1 MLVLYLL
8 GWMLLGF
15 VVIFTTIFIH
25 VLMAEKRGYKALKWL
40 SYASKKA
47 NSNTDHIVIR
57 LIFGSLIW
65 PVRLTQFLMKL
76 PYYYSKYERY

>member
-1 MLVLYLL
+1 MIVLYLL

-15 VVIFTTIFIH
+15 VAIFTTIFIH
-25 VLMAEKRGYKALKWL
+25 VLMAEKRGYRALKWL

-47 NSNTDHIVIR
+47 KFNTDHIVIR
-57 LIFGSLIW
+57 LIFGLLIW

-76 PYYYSKYERY
+76 PNYYSKYEKY

>member
-8 GWMLLGF
+8 GWVLLGF
-15 VVIFTTIFIH
+15 VVVFTTIIIH
-25 VLMAEKRGYKALKWL
+25 VLIAEKRGYRALKWL
-40 SYASKKA
+40 GCASKKA

-57 LIFGSLIW
+57 FIFGSLIW

>member
-8 GWMLLGF
+8 GWILLGF

-25 VLMAEKRGYKALKWL
+25 VLMAEKRGYRALEWL
-40 SYASKKA
+40 GRASKKA
-47 NSNTDHIVIR
+47 NFNTDHIVIR
-57 LIFGSLIW
+57 LIFGLLIW

-76 PYYYSKYERY
+76 PNYYGKYERY

>member
-1 MLVLYLL
+1 MIVLYLL

-25 VLMAEKRGYKALKWL
+25 VLMAEKRGYRALEWL
-40 SYASKKA
+40 SCASKKA
-47 NSNTDHIVIR
+47 KSNADHTVIK
-57 LIFGSLIW
+57 LIFGLLIW

>member
-1 MLVLYLL
+1 MIVLYLL

-15 VVIFTTIFIH
+15 VVICTTIIIH
-25 VLMAEKRGYKALKWL
+25 VLMAEKRGYMALKWL
-40 SYASKKA
+40 GCASKKA

>member
-1 MLVLYLL
+1 MIVLYLL

-25 VLMAEKRGYKALKWL
+25 VLIAEKRGYRALKWL

-47 NSNTDHIVIR
+47 NSNTDHIVIK
-57 LIFGSLIW
+57 LIFGLLIW

>member
-15 VVIFTTIFIH
+15 VVIFTTVFIH
-25 VLMAEKRGYKALKWL
+25 VLMAEKRGYRALEWL
-40 SYASKKA
+40 GRASKKA
-47 NSNTDHIVIR
+47 NFNTNHIVIR
-57 LIFGSLIW
+57 FIFGLLIW

-76 PYYYSKYERY
+76 PYYYSKYEKY